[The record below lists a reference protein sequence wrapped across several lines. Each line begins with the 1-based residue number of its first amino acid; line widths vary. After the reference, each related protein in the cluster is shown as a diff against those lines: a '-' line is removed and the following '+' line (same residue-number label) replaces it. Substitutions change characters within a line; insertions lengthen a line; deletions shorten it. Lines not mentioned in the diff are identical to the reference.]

1 MENTIIKTPEIK
13 QLFKEYCKE
22 NELEFSQNK
31 FEIFL
36 KFLEID
42 FYDWVKQNLKHYEI
56 KRTY

>member
-1 MENTIIKTPEIK
+1 MSIIDIAGVEK
-13 QLFKEYCKE
+13 LFRESCEE